1 MADPITIAI
10 AAAAA
15 AAGSSLMDTA
25 QQRSV
30 SKAQEKMLKG
40 EASVARQQAGLQEE
54 ALRRET
60 QRQFGE
66 LRAGAGEAGVSD
78 SVSFKDV
85 YKQAATAAELD
96 ALSTAYQGETEAQ
109 SLLTEAAITRASRPS
124 WVQGALR
131 ATSAGLSGYQGA
143 GGTMP
148 SMRPRA
154 PKPTATGPRAMTK
167 RYTPPSP
174 LGPRNA

>member
-1 MADPITIAI
+1 MSQNTPFIGGAI
-10 AAAAA
+10 SAV
-15 AAGSSLMDTA
+15 SSLMDTA
-25 QQRSV
+25 QQRAV
-30 SKAQEKMLKG
+30 SKAQENMLKG
-40 EASVARQQAGLQEE
+40 EASVARRQAGLQEE

-66 LRAGAGEAGVSD
+66 LRAVGAQAGLTE
-78 SVSFKDV
+78 SVSFADV

-124 WVQGALR
+124 WAQGILR

-143 GGTMP
+143 GGTLP
-148 SMRPRA
+148 TPRPRTPKAAA
-154 PKPTATGPRAMTK
+154 PAPTQRKPLIGPR
-167 RYTPPSP
+167 
-174 LGPRNA
+174 

>member
-1 MADPITIAI
+1 MAQALPFV
-10 AAAAA
+10 AAAASA
-15 AAGSSLMDTA
+15 ASSLMDTA
-25 QQRSV
+25 QQREV
-30 SKAQEKMLKG
+30 AKAQENMLKG
-40 EASVARQQAGLQEE
+40 EASVARRQAGLQEE

-66 LRAGAGEAGVSD
+66 LRAAGAQAGLTE
-78 SVSFKDV
+78 SVSFADV

-124 WVQGALR
+124 WAQGILR

-143 GGTMP
+143 NGQMP
-148 SMRPRA
+148 TFGSRA
-154 PKPTATGPRAMTK
+154 PRPTATGPRAITK
-167 RYTPPSP
+167 RYIPPSP
-174 LGPRNA
+174 TGPRSA